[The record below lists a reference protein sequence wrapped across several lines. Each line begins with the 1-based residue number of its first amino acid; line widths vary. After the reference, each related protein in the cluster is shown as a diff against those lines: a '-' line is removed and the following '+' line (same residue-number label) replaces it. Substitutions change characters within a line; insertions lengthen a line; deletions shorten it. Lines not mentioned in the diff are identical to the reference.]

1 MPQLNIAQLVRIY
14 GPETTVEDIRR
25 RLVCTA
31 CGRRT
36 ENLRLV
42 YRGPG
47 GRAAS
52 FNYQ

>member
-1 MPQLNIAQLVRIY
+1 MPRLDIAQLLRIY
-14 GPETTVEDIRR
+14 GPDTRIEDIRR

-36 ENLRLV
+36 ENLRVV
-42 YRGPG
+42 YRGPD